1 MKMEKIGLRN
11 TKLGLFLATVLSI
24 TLFSATASGD
34 DQKNPFEIRDYE
46 PPKLFIPKNIYVVSK
61 DPVQVEFKVN
71 AIDNVNGKVY
81 VQCDKISG
89 GIFKL
94 GKTTVR
100 CETEDSAG
108 NKSRSSFVVTVGYDI
123 VQIPSW
129 VKKPTKFW
137 IENSIDDKTYAKTM
151 GFLIKERLVQ
161 IPFAKSP
168 NNSESE
174 IPVWI
179 KTNAKLWVDSKIN
192 DDEYSIMLQWLINR
206 NIIQF

>member
-1 MKMEKIGLRN
+1 MKMEKSYLKHK
-11 TKLGLFLATVLSI
+11 KLELFLAVVVLIS
-24 TLFSATASGD
+24 LFSATASGD
-34 DQKNPFEIRDYE
+34 EQNNPSKTIDNE
-46 PPKLFIPKNIYVVSK
+46 PPKLFIPKNIYIISK
-61 DPVQVEFKVN
+61 DPIKVDFKVN
-71 AIDNVNGKVY
+71 AIDSVNGKVH

-89 GIFKL
+89 SIFKL

-108 NKSRSSFVVTVGYDI
+108 NKSKASFVVTIGYDI

-129 VKKPTKFW
+129 IKQPTHLW
-137 IENSIDDKTYAKTM
+137 IENSIDDETYAKTM

-179 KTNAKLWVDSKIN
+179 KTNAKSWVDNKIT

-206 NIIQF
+206 NIIQL

>member
-1 MKMEKIGLRN
+1 MEKLNLGN
-11 TKLGLFLATVLSI
+11 KKLGFFLVAVLAMP
-24 TLFSATASGD
+24 LFSATASGD
-34 DQKNPFEIRDYE
+34 EQKNTSEVIDNE
-46 PPKLFIPKNIYVVSK
+46 PPKLFIPKDIYIISK
-61 DPVQVEFKVN
+61 NPVKVDFKVN
-71 AIDNVNGKVY
+71 AIDNVNGEVY

-108 NKSRSSFVVTVGYDI
+108 NKSRASFIVTVGYNI

-129 VKKPTKFW
+129 VKQPTKLW

-168 NNSESE
+168 NSSESE

-179 KTNAKLWVDSKIN
+179 KTNAKAWIDDKIS